1 MSLFDRDEFTWR
13 ETYFVLF
20 HSAKRPS
27 LERIES
33 VLKGL
38 NPRFQLIDHRVD
50 DENRFESITL
60 VSPEDYA
67 ALDISYLT
75 GDEVTEQAASAA
87 EELKATA
94 IEPDEKE
101 RLAQLPQCDAR
112 FDVMHFERQTA
123 GSSET
128 EIDEMFDPSA
138 LLIALDALA
147 ELTDG
152 VVIDPQSGSLL

>member
-13 ETYFVLF
+13 ETYFILF
-20 HSAKRPS
+20 HSSRRPS
-27 LERIES
+27 LERIEQ
-33 VLKGL
+33 VLNEL
-38 NPRFQLIDHRVD
+38 NPHFQLIDHRVD

-75 GDEVTEQAASAA
+75 GEEVIDQSASVA

-101 RLAQLPQCDAR
+101 RLARLPNCDAR
-112 FDVMHFERQTA
+112 FDVMHFEQNT
-123 GSSET
+123 GTSDDS

-138 LLIALDALA
+138 LLIALEALA
-147 ELTDG
+147 DLTDG
-152 VVIDPQSGSLL
+152 VVIDPQSGTLL